1 MMGFMFNL
9 VLLVNDDG
17 VAAEGLR
24 LLEEMVRPLARRVV
38 VVAPKVEQSSRSHAI
53 TLKQTLRVER
63 HGPDRFSV
71 EGTPADAVL
80 IALFG
85 LLAERPD
92 LVLSGV
98 NHGHNLGEDVFY
110 SGTVGAAREAALYGI
125 PALAISQGPLDGSL
139 PFETTRKLLRE
150 FLPRLME
157 FPPFRLLNLNIPGV
171 PPEDLRGLRVVRLGN
186 RVYENPVEP
195 VGENLFRIGGSPR
208 WTPREGTDLWAIEE
222 GYASLTPLTLDLT
235 DHDGL
240 ALFQTLRF

>member
-1 MMGFMFNL
+1 MMGTMLNL

-17 VAAEGLR
+17 VEAEGLR
-24 LLEEMVRPLARRVV
+24 VLEELVRPLARRVV
-38 VVAPKVEQSSRSHAI
+38 VVAPREEQSSRSHAI
-53 TLKQTLRVER
+53 TLRRALRVAH

-85 LLAERPD
+85 LLSERPD

-125 PALAISQGPLDGSL
+125 PALAISQGPLNGTF
-139 PFETTRKLLRE
+139 PFETTRTLLRH

-171 PPEDLRGLRVVRLGN
+171 PPEDLRGLRVVRLGS
-186 RVYENPVEP
+186 RVYEDPVEP
-195 VGENLFRIGGSPR
+195 VGENLFQIGGSPR
-208 WTPREGTDLWAIEE
+208 WTPREGTDLWAIER

-240 ALFQTLRF
+240 SLFQTLRF